1 MGLVTPDFGLV
12 FWMLVSFI
20 SLLIILKKF
29 AWKPILGSLKAREDS
44 IDEALKSAEKAK
56 DEMAR
61 LHADNKV
68 ILQEAKVERENLLK
82 EAREIKDKIV
92 ADAKN
97 EATQEADKIITNAK
111 AQIEGEKLAAI
122 SEIKEKV
129 VLLSIDI
136 AEKIIKKNLNSDSKQ
151 KDYADSLI
159 SNINL
164 N

>member
-56 DEMAR
+56 DGMAR

-136 AEKIIKKNLNSDSKQ
+136 AEKIIKKNLDSDSKQ